1 MSPQRWC
8 QNQSAELIHT
18 RQRQNCFDLQ
28 LQGTRVC
35 VNSTC
40 MLLCIPHN
48 AVSQSR
54 PNRGVFVNWGY
65 GSKIIP
71 CRLALIGSDRIVG
84 PWLMAERTQDFPD
97 PHYHQQQS
105 RELHDFLLQQFVGL
119 KCQLWLFKINRAAT
133 NHYFHHR
140 LICQLLS
147 KSISRLYYKWQRK
160 APQPL
165 PSSFSIHQILNLK
178 KNCDKNCDE
187 NKEFTISL

>member
-1 MSPQRWC
+1 MFRQCVSTETVSYCGGELSRKHCSTVITLQRRTVMSPQRWC

-84 PWLMAERTQDFPD
+84 SWLMAERTQDFPD

-119 KCQLWLFKINRAAT
+119 KCQL
-133 NHYFHHR
+133 
-140 LICQLLS
+140 
-147 KSISRLYYKWQRK
+147 
-160 APQPL
+160 
-165 PSSFSIHQILNLK
+165 
-178 KNCDKNCDE
+178 
-187 NKEFTISL
+187 